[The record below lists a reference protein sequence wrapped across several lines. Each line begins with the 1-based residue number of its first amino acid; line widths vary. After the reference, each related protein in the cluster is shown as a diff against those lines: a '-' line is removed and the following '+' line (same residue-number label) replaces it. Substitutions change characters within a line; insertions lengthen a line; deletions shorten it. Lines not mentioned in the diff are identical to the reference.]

1 MPSGVPCGSVPPGS
15 RGGSDENSPQYTK
28 RPSQRKKS
36 EIVLDDEPE
45 GREFESLWAHACE
58 DTSRNA
64 ILRPLEFHMSNP
76 RRAPRAKLFLSA
88 LTLSGLLMPIVAAT
102 QNSPTTQKLAF
113 EVASIKEWQPNQPLP
128 RIAIGIRYSKGSVYA
143 PCSDLWAIVRY
154 AYHLAAAAPM
164 TGLPNWAKA
173 QCGPNTFSIDATMP
187 LETTEDQA
195 RQMMQSLLEDRFK
208 MRVHWEKKDM
218 QVLILTIAPGGFRGK
233 PYDPKTSK
241 PVSQTC
247 PEDDP
252 GCGMSFGRT
261 TMSDLANRLGF
272 MMGSLIIDKTG
283 LTDTYETN
291 FMYASDKAE
300 AEASSLPS
308 LPTVLREKFGLV
320 LKPQTA
326 PVDVLVIDHVEKP
339 SPN

>member
-1 MPSGVPCGSVPPGS
+1 MKCKPILSRTLIAAVAFVVSPMAIARARVTAPGS
-15 RGGSDENSPQYTK
+15 AQDQPPLSASRFK
-28 RPSQRKKS
+28 LL
-36 EIVLDDEPE
+36 EITAL
-45 GREFESLWAHACE
+45 
-58 DTSRNA
+58 
-64 ILRPLEFHMSNP
+64 
-76 RRAPRAKLFLSA
+76 LSA
-88 LTLSGLLMPIVAAT
+88 LLIFATPNGAT
-102 QNSPTTQKLAF
+102 QIQPTQKLSF

-128 RIAIGIRYSKGSVYA
+128 RITIGIRFSKGSVYA
-143 PCSDLWAIVRY
+143 PCSDLWSIVRY
-154 AYHLAAAAPM
+154 AYHLSAAAPI
-164 TGLPNWAKA
+164 TGLPNWGKA
-173 QCGPNTFSIDATMP
+173 QCGPNAFSIDATMP

-195 RQMMQSLLEDRFK
+195 RQMTQTLLEERFK
-208 MRVHWEKKDM
+208 MRIHWEKKDM
-218 QVLILTIAPGGFRGK
+218 QVLILTIAPSGFKGK
-233 PYDPKTSK
+233 AYDPKTSK

-291 FMYASDKAE
+291 FMWASDK

-308 LPTVLREKFGLV
+308 LSTVLREKFGLL

-326 PVDVLVIDHVEKP
+326 PVDVLIIDHVEKP